1 MCSGFFL
8 FVLAKRKS
16 TCYNTSIMKFSKTYI
31 TPIAT
36 GATNLQE
43 SKDCVIRA
51 ITNVTG
57 VSYDEVHSFLASYGR
72 KQGKGT
78 DVETMFTA
86 CKAFGLKFVGTF
98 GKTSSAR
105 SCAYFAKRQYA
116 HDHDSSNKSITLG
129 NLVKSLPFG
138 RFVVVI
144 RGHAVAM
151 IDGKLIDTHLNPKQ
165 AQVVALFQFGDLPDS
180 V

>member
-1 MCSGFFL
+1 
-8 FVLAKRKS
+8 
-16 TCYNTSIMKFSKTYI
+16 MKFSKSYI

-51 ITNVTG
+51 ITNATG
-57 VSYDEVHSFLASYGR
+57 VSYDAVHSFLAASGR
-72 KQGKGT
+72 KHGKGT
-78 DVETMFTA
+78 NVESMVAA
-86 CKAFGLKFVGTF
+86 CKHFGLTFVGTF

-105 SCAYFAKRQYA
+105 SCAYFGNRQYKYL
-116 HDHDSSNKSITLG
+116 HVTRNESITLG
-129 NLVKSLPFG
+129 KLIASLPFG

-151 IDGKLIDTHLNPKQ
+151 IDGKLIDTHHNPKQ

-180 V
+180 I

>member
-1 MCSGFFL
+1 
-8 FVLAKRKS
+8 
-16 TCYNTSIMKFSKTYI
+16 MKFSKTYI

-57 VSYDEVHSFLASYGR
+57 VSYDEVHSFLAASGR

-78 DVETMFTA
+78 DVESMTVA
-86 CKAFGLKFVGTF
+86 CK
-98 GKTSSAR
+98 
-105 SCAYFAKRQYA
+105 
-116 HDHDSSNKSITLG
+116 H
-129 NLVKSLPFG
+129 FG
-138 RFVVVI
+138 RFIVVI

-151 IDGKLIDTHLNPKQ
+151 IDGKLIDTHHNPKQ

>member
-1 MCSGFFL
+1 
-8 FVLAKRKS
+8 
-16 TCYNTSIMKFSKTYI
+16 MKFSKTYI

-78 DVETMFTA
+78 DVETMITA

-116 HDHDSSNKSITLG
+116 HDHDSGNKSITLG

>member
-1 MCSGFFL
+1 
-8 FVLAKRKS
+8 
-16 TCYNTSIMKFSKTYI
+16 MKFSKTYI

-57 VSYDEVHSFLASYGR
+57 VSYDEVRAFLAASGR

-78 DVETMFTA
+78 DVESMTAA
-86 CKAFGLKFVGTF
+86 CKHFGLKFIGTF

-105 SCAYFAKRQYA
+105 SCSYFGNRQYKYL
-116 HDHDSSNKSITLG
+116 HVTRNESITLSK
-129 NLVKSLPFG
+129 LIASLPFG
-138 RFVVVI
+138 RFIVVI

-151 IDGKLIDTHLNPKQ
+151 IDGKLIDTHANPKQ

>member
-1 MCSGFFL
+1 
-8 FVLAKRKS
+8 
-16 TCYNTSIMKFSKTYI
+16 MKFSKTYI

-36 GATNLQE
+36 GATNPQE

-51 ITNVTG
+51 ITNATG
-57 VSYDEVHSFLASYGR
+57 VSYDEVRDFLAASGR

-78 DVETMFTA
+78 DVDSMTAA
-86 CKAFGLKFVGTF
+86 CKHFGLKFIGTF

-105 SCAYFAKRQYA
+105 SCAYFGNRQYKYL
-116 HDHDSSNKSITLG
+116 HVTRNESITLG
-129 NLVKSLPFG
+129 KLIASLPFG

-151 IDGKLIDTHLNPKQ
+151 IDGKLIDTHHNPKQ